1 MFIKFQYIEA
11 NDLRGKKDVKMDPV
25 LHQAVFG
32 KGGADKETASWD
44 KVFGGVQSKMGPAY
58 SVKFP
63 GQPTAAVKKGKM
75 PRIDLT
81 TKKVSGNKMVSMITG
96 FESFFLDPQ
105 LFADKM
111 KKLAQVKT

>member
-1 MFIKFQYIEA
+1 
-11 NDLRGKKDVKMDPV
+11 VKMDPV

-32 KGGADKETASWD
+32 KGGADKEIASWD
-44 KVFGGVQSKMGPAY
+44 KVFGGVQAKMGSAY

-63 GQPTAAVKKGKM
+63 GQSTAAVKKGKM
-75 PRIDLT
+75 PRIDLN
-81 TKKVSGNKMVSMITG
+81 TKKVSGNKMVSLITG

-111 KKLAQVKT
+111 KRLAQVKY

>member
-1 MFIKFQYIEA
+1 
-11 NDLRGKKDVKMDPV
+11 MDPV